1 MLKRIIAITVCFI
14 FLVCSLCA
22 CCCLPF
28 NNESDYS
35 SSYINPYTSSYY
47 VSSYIDPYSSE
58 SNSQEESVVT
68 ETSSTEQSAEVT
80 LADWK
85 TAYLDFI
92 STIKDEFPNYALVY
106 IDNDNIPELYLNGI
120 SEATG
125 DMVCSYKNGTVIY
138 QQLGRTGGGS
148 YIEKS
153 GKFINQNGNMGNCY
167 TDPFELIE
175 SGFVSPFYG
184 SMSVTYEELENGE
197 YNEIYEYSIDG
208 FIVSEDEYNA
218 KIDAFFDFSQAKRLG
233 ENQVSYDEIV
243 QQITNF

>member
-1 MLKRIIAITVCFI
+1 MFQKITAITVCFI

-22 CCCLPF
+22 CCCLPV

-47 VSSYIDPYSSE
+47 ESSYIEPYSSE
-58 SNSQEESVVT
+58 NNIHEESVVT
-68 ETSSTEQSAEVT
+68 EASDTKQSGEVA

-85 TAYLDFI
+85 TAYLDYI
-92 STIKDEFPNYALVY
+92 STIKDEFSNYALIY
-106 IDNDNIPELYLNGI
+106 IDNDNIPELYLNGM

-125 DMVCSYKNGTVIY
+125 DMVCSYKNGTVIS

-167 TDPFELIE
+167 TEPFELTE
-175 SGFVSPFYG
+175 NGFVSPFYG
-184 SMSVTYEELENGE
+184 SMQITYEELENGE
-197 YNEIYEYSIDG
+197 FNEIYKYSIDG
-208 FIVSEDEYNA
+208 VTVSEDEYNA
-218 KIDAFFDFSQAKRLG
+218 KIAAFFDFSQAKMLG
-233 ENQVSYDEIV
+233 ENRVSYDEIV